1 MGATLSMAIK
11 TSRDELERIASAIEE
26 LGQQDDWPDDLVF
39 RVNLVLE
46 ELILNIMDYGAEGSD
61 PDSDPDIA
69 LEIQSD
75 GDSILIDLSDR
86 GRAFDPLTEAPE
98 PDLESSVAERRVGG
112 LGVHLTKAL
121 MDEVSYLREAD
132 RNRLSMITRKMR

>member
-11 TSRDELERIASAIEE
+11 TTRDELERISSALEE

-61 PDSDPDIA
+61 PDIA

-75 GDSILIDLSDR
+75 GDSISIDLSDR
-86 GRAFDPLTEAPE
+86 GRPFDPLTEAPE

-112 LGVHLTKAL
+112 LGVHLTKTL